1 MKFKMAPNSL
11 FAILL
16 RNPWWYSFVLV
27 AVICAISAA
36 LLPKDLAV
44 FGIIGGFPFL
54 VTGGVALKRQWNKP
68 SAAAVEAEMA
78 RIAGLSWRDFA
89 QELEAKFVTQGYE
102 VTRLPLKG
110 ASASGAA
117 SAADFRLEKA
127 GKTTLVAA
135 KRYKAAAHG
144 VEALEALVAQKEAM
158 GADDA
163 MYVCL
168 GALSPQAAQFARD
181 HAIRVGL

>member
-36 LLPKDLAV
+36 LLPKDLVV
-44 FGIIGGFPFL
+44 FGVIGAFPF
-54 VTGGVALKRQWNKP
+54 VMTGGVALKRQWNMP

-78 RIAGLSWRDFA
+78 RMAGLSWRDFSK
-89 QELEAKFVTQGYE
+89 ELEVRFIKQGYV
-102 VTRLPLKG
+102 VTRLPEKG

-117 SAADFRLEKA
+117 NAADFRLEKA
-127 GKTTLVAA
+127 GQVTLVAA
-135 KRYKAAAHG
+135 KRYKAASHG

-158 GADDA
+158 GADHVL
-163 MYVCL
+163 YVCL
-168 GALSPQAAQFARD
+168 GSLSQQAAKFAKN
-181 HAIRVGL
+181 HAVKVGL

>member
-27 AVICAISAA
+27 AVICALSAA
-36 LLPKDLAV
+36 LLPKDVVV
-44 FGIIGGFPFL
+44 FGVIGAFPFV
-54 VTGGVALKRQWNKP
+54 VTGGVALRRQWNTP
-68 SAAAVEAEMA
+68 SAAALEADMA
-78 RIAGLSWRDFA
+78 RMAGLSWRDFS
-89 QELEAKFVTQGYE
+89 QELEAKFVRQGYQ

-110 ASASGAA
+110 ASASGAV

-127 GKTTLVAA
+127 GKVTLVAA

-158 GADDA
+158 GADEA
-163 MYVCL
+163 RYVCL
-168 GALSPQAAQFARD
+168 GALSPQAAKFAKD
-181 HAIRVGL
+181 HAIHVGL